1 MILYS
6 PMYNEMPW
14 VPFFLK
20 SLLEWDCPIHI
31 AEGAANVKVYNSD
44 RSVDGTLQIIKE
56 FKRNWPDRV
65 TIHYHHYNPNAKT
78 ARQKQTPKAKIKMK
92 LFSQI
97 PDYDWMVGLA
107 PDNFYMPKD
116 IKKMKEFFKIAPKQ
130 VATLVTQMKTFCF
143 NFQTVVEKQTRGICG
158 PWVNLWPCV
167 YRQIPKFPMVIGD
180 EVLHNPAGTSI
191 VHPQIQFGKQAS
203 NANIRVIRDIVNFHY
218 KSVKKESAKAKRL
231 RRTNH
236 SAPEYMNY
244 PIAGKHMK
252 KYTGP
257 HHPVLDN
264 HPWRHVA
271 DCRKEP
277 DVFFPEDFFH
287 LVRKNP

>member
-1 MILYS
+1 
-6 PMYNEMPW
+6 MPW

-20 SLLEWDCPIHI
+20 SLLEWDCPIVI

-44 RSVDGTLQIIKE
+44 RSVDGSLQIIKE
-56 FKRNWPDRV
+56 FQRNWPDRV
-65 TIHYHHYNPNAKT
+65 TIKYHHYNPNAKT
-78 ARQKQTPKAKIKMK
+78 VREKQTPKAKIKMEI
-92 LFSQI
+92 FSQL
-97 PDYDWMVGLA
+97 PTYDWMVGLA
-107 PDNFYMPKD
+107 PDNFYTSQD
-116 IKKMKEFFKIAPKQ
+116 IKKIKQFFAEAPKQ

-143 NFQTVVEKQTRGICG
+143 NFETVVERKVRGICG

-167 YRQIPKFPMVIGD
+167 YRQHPNFPMVIGD
-180 EVLHNPAGTSI
+180 EVLRDKMNESI
-191 VHPQIQFGKQAS
+191 VHPQLQWGKEPS
-203 NANIRVIRDIVNFHY
+203 NPNIRVRRDIVNFHY

-244 PIAGKHMK
+244 PIAGQCMK
-252 KYTGP
+252 PYKGP
-257 HHPVLDN
+257 HPKVLDD
-264 HPWRHVA
+264 HPWRHVE